1 MARVERDLPLDEAAR
16 RLGVHYMTAYR
27 YVRLGR
33 LPARKVDGRWR
44 VRLSD
49 LQALRQG
56 PAAPVRGATRRNLG
70 TFRARLRDR
79 ILEGDEGGAWAIT
92 EAALAGGAAPVD
104 VYVDLF
110 APTMRDIGDRWAE
123 GHVTVGGEHRAT
135 AVATRLVGRMG
146 PRFARRGRRRGTV
159 VLAAPP
165 GEAHGLPTALVA
177 DVLRGEGYAVVDHGA
192 NTPIEDVVGAARDAD
207 RLIAVGVSLGSTVN
221 ERAARATVRAVRD
234 ALPGVP
240 VFVGGPAVPD
250 DAAARAMGADGW
262 AADARALVQA
272 LDALDPVQR

>member
-1 MARVERDLPLDEAAR
+1 MAKVERELPLDEAAQ

-44 VRLSD
+44 VRLTD

-56 PAAPVRGATRRNLG
+56 RAAPAAGAPRRNLG
-70 TFRARLRDR
+70 AFRARLRDR

-123 GHVTVGGEHRAT
+123 GRVTVGGEHRAT
-135 AVATRLVGRMG
+135 AVAVRLVGRMG

-165 GEAHGLPTALVA
+165 GEAHGLPSALVA

-192 NTPIEDVVGAARDAD
+192 NTPIEEVVAAARDGD
-207 RLIAVGVSLGSTVN
+207 RLIAVGVSVGTTAN
-221 ERAARATVRAVRD
+221 ERAARATVRAVRE

-240 VFVGGPAVPD
+240 IFVGGPAVPD
-250 DAAARAMGADGW
+250 DAAAHAMGADAW
-262 AADARALVQA
+262 AADARGLAQA
-272 LDALDPVQR
+272 LDGLEPVQR